1 MLLWRRGVNVL
12 TASSLMVT
20 TDERI
25 RLVNGY
31 NLEITELEPQDA
43 GKKATQ
49 CEKPKIFTH
58 FTDLENNNF
67 FPFFPFMLRRLCVSD
82 K

>member
-43 GKKATQ
+43 GKKRKQLSVKTQ
-49 CEKPKIFTH
+49 
-58 FTDLENNNF
+58 NF
-67 FPFFPFMLRRLCVSD
+67 HTLH
-82 K
+82 

>member
-43 GKKATQ
+43 G
-49 CEKPKIFTH
+49 
-58 FTDLENNNF
+58 NF
-67 FPFFPFMLRRLCVSD
+67 HALH
-82 K
+82 